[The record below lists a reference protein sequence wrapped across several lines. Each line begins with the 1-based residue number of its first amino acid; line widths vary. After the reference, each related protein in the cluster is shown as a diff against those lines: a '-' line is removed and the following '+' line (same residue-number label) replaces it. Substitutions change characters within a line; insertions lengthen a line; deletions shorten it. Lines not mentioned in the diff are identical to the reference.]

1 MTHTPGPWKV
11 QALHVEGQEIIL
23 RTHGEMTIGAPE
35 AYAVASVPLRHVS
48 INGQLA
54 NARLIAA
61 APKMLAALE
70 KAAEF
75 IRDQYEG
82 RCPLT
87 GGFLADVAEPIW
99 GILSEAIAEARSGES
114 DAA

>member
-11 QALHVEGQEIIL
+11 QALSVEGQEIIL

-35 AYAVASVPLRHVS
+35 SYAVASVPLRHVS

-61 APKMLAALE
+61 APDMLEALKGILANFHE
-70 KAAEF
+70 SVTTAESLAEF
-75 IRDQYEG
+75 PALQAVAQAIAQAEG
-82 RCPLT
+82 RL
-87 GGFLADVAEPIW
+87 
-99 GILSEAIAEARSGES
+99 
-114 DAA
+114 